1 MDLDGV
7 ELLLDLREMVSQSGF
22 EKSTTCSGVI
32 ALRSNLQS
40 KSSHKCKIC
49 GKSFECYQALGG
61 HQRIHRPIK
70 EKLSKQE
77 FSEVYPRKSK
87 LQKRPESSSSCY
99 ECKVCGKIFGCYRG
113 LGGHTK
119 LHRSTKRELASTQ
132 DENSL
137 LDSSEAKKIVS
148 QPSSFKVSQEEKF
161 LHCVELKQD
170 FSEPLSHS
178 GALPSTLRSKLQTKT
193 QWKSSCH
200 CKICGKSFVC
210 SQGLGNH
217 KRVHREIS
225 GKLACKRKYTEDYN
239 PFSDSLKAKKIVKKP
254 SSFEVSQEE
263 KILHC
268 VELKQD
274 FGELLAHSGF
284 DKSISCSKSIKVKKV
299 ARKNEK
305 TEDSTSLFGVFVG
318 EMSQRLHGCKT
329 CGRKFGTLKGVYG
342 HQRMHSGNHNRI
354 EDENG
359 LERIWGLKKKSRVC
373 SVSAFDRF
381 KGSSFMAEI
390 EKHEVIEAALN
401 LVMLCQGVYDF
412 ASISNLPLGD
422 GFMDLELK
430 PCPLRRKLQKKSRS
444 SYKCSICEKS
454 FVCSQALG
462 SHQRLHRWK
471 LVPKPEYIEDDSSLL
486 DSSEAKKIVSKP
498 SSFEHA
504 QEEKILQ
511 CVEPKLEFHE
521 QLAHSGFDKFDTCSK
536 IRFSALPSPPEA
548 KKIVSQPPSFEV
560 SVDEKI
566 LYRAEPK
573 LNFSEPLA
581 HSCFDNSSSYR
592 SIICGKSFVCSQ
604 ALGGHQTL
612 HRSIKGQLAGTEDGN
627 SLSVTD
633 SEASKIVAQPS
644 SYKSQGI

>member
-1 MDLDGV
+1 
-7 ELLLDLREMVSQSGF
+7 
-22 EKSTTCSGVI
+22 
-32 ALRSNLQS
+32 
-40 KSSHKCKIC
+40 
-49 GKSFECYQALGG
+49 
-61 HQRIHRPIK
+61 
-70 EKLSKQE
+70 
-77 FSEVYPRKSK
+77 
-87 LQKRPESSSSCY
+87 
-99 ECKVCGKIFGCYRG
+99 
-113 LGGHTK
+113 
-119 LHRSTKRELASTQ
+119 
-132 DENSL
+132 
-137 LDSSEAKKIVS
+137 
-148 QPSSFKVSQEEKF
+148 
-161 LHCVELKQD
+161 
-170 FSEPLSHS
+170 
-178 GALPSTLRSKLQTKT
+178 
-193 QWKSSCH
+193 
-200 CKICGKSFVC
+200 
-210 SQGLGNH
+210 
-217 KRVHREIS
+217 
-225 GKLACKRKYTEDYN
+225 
-239 PFSDSLKAKKIVKKP
+239 
-254 SSFEVSQEE
+254 
-263 KILHC
+263 
-268 VELKQD
+268 
-274 FGELLAHSGF
+274 
-284 DKSISCSKSIKVKKV
+284 
-299 ARKNEK
+299 
-305 TEDSTSLFGVFVG
+305 
-318 EMSQRLHGCKT
+318 MSQRLHGCKT

-381 KGSSFMAEI
+381 KGSSFMTEI

-592 SIICGKSFVCSQ
+592 CIICGKSFVCSQ

-644 SYKSQGI
+644 SYKSQRI

>member
-1 MDLDGV
+1 M
-7 ELLLDLREMVSQSGF
+7 F
-22 EKSTTCSGVI
+22 E
-32 ALRSNLQS
+32 
-40 KSSHKCKIC
+40 
-49 GKSFECYQALGG
+49 
-61 HQRIHRPIK
+61 
-70 EKLSKQE
+70 SKQE

-305 TEDSTSLFGVFVG
+305 TEDSTSLFGV
-318 EMSQRLHGCKT
+318 
-329 CGRKFGTLKGVYG
+329 
-342 HQRMHSGNHNRI
+342 I
-354 EDENG
+354 
-359 LERIWGLKKKSRVC
+359 
-373 SVSAFDRF
+373 
-381 KGSSFMAEI
+381 
-390 EKHEVIEAALN
+390 
-401 LVMLCQGVYDF
+401 
-412 ASISNLPLGD
+412 
-422 GFMDLELK
+422 
-430 PCPLRRKLQKKSRS
+430 
-444 SYKCSICEKS
+444 
-454 FVCSQALG
+454 
-462 SHQRLHRWK
+462 
-471 LVPKPEYIEDDSSLL
+471 
-486 DSSEAKKIVSKP
+486 
-498 SSFEHA
+498 
-504 QEEKILQ
+504 
-511 CVEPKLEFHE
+511 
-521 QLAHSGFDKFDTCSK
+521 
-536 IRFSALPSPPEA
+536 
-548 KKIVSQPPSFEV
+548 
-560 SVDEKI
+560 
-566 LYRAEPK
+566 
-573 LNFSEPLA
+573 
-581 HSCFDNSSSYR
+581 
-592 SIICGKSFVCSQ
+592 
-604 ALGGHQTL
+604 
-612 HRSIKGQLAGTEDGN
+612 
-627 SLSVTD
+627 D
-633 SEASKIVAQPS
+633 SEASKFASLPS
-644 SYKSQGI
+644 SIEIYHEKTFHCVESKQDFSELFSR